1 MNYSGSFYA
10 LLTAVGFKIN
20 TLTVR
25 LLQEKGVSII
35 DTYAIY
41 RFALIPAVI
50 WSLIFIRKSDLDYI
64 FHTPELMIF
73 LGVIVVLWNLQA
85 YLRALITN
93 STSSMV
99 LLSTLFNIIALPMF
113 FGFGVLLN
121 NDTPNIYSFSAIII
135 LLAALLIK
143 PTPHEKN
150 LRPHLS
156 KPLYAMVLLI
166 FLTAC
171 CDTVLQGMGRE
182 ALKQI
187 RPEVF
192 LGVFSV
198 PTLAV
203 CWIVSKVY
211 KTKRKAR
218 EKEALKQR
226 QWFAISLIPM
236 TWFLASIPEAFALA
250 AIPIYV
256 FLSINVITFLM
267 DTFSDV
273 IHKRIRIDLQTVSF
287 FLLVVAGIS
296 FSVISV

>member
-1 MNYSGSFYA
+1 MEYKGSFYA

-41 RFALIPAVI
+41 RYALIPAVI
-50 WSLIFIRKSDLDYI
+50 WSLIFIRKPDLDYI
-64 FHTPELMIF
+64 FHTPELLMF
-73 LGVIVVLWNLQA
+73 VGVIIILWNLQS
-85 YLRALITN
+85 YLRAHITN

-113 FGFGVLLN
+113 FGFGVLFN
-121 NDTPNIYSFSAIII
+121 NDSPNIYSFSAIII
-135 LLAALLIK
+135 LMAALLIK
-143 PTPHEKN
+143 PAPHEKN

-156 KPLYAMVLLI
+156 KPLYVMMLLI

-187 RPEVF
+187 RPEIF

-198 PTLAV
+198 PTLTV
-203 CWIVSKVY
+203 CWIISKF
-211 KTKRKAR
+211 KTKRETR
-218 EKEALKQR
+218 EVEALKQR
-226 QWFAISLIPM
+226 QWFAIGLIPM
-236 TWFLASIPEAFALA
+236 TWFIASIPEAFALA

-267 DTFSDV
+267 DTFSDI
-273 IHKRIRIDLQTVSF
+273 IHKRIHMNFQSIGFIV
-287 FLLVVAGIS
+287 LVLAGIS
-296 FSVISV
+296 LSVLSV